1 MIVRLALILGFG
13 ASVATAQ
20 SASPEI
26 GNSFFQDL
34 PISGEIEFK
43 ETINASSG
51 TMSGNQRLSI
61 RTNQLF
67 AAFQLINVDAEKEE
81 NENQEKSAPTA
92 AAKINMKDLRFAPI
106 RLPANIDQESEKLL
120 LCAEVRTINGFYEAV
135 ARSIPLAAQE
145 EAQGSPITIKADES
159 KYIDGNYT
167 EDLML
172 LRGFVAPDCAA
183 GRSSYYVPMYFSSK
197 NSDVPN
203 TLLAVFEIGNA
214 RVQATLHEI
223 DESGKPNEEPV
234 DKFECETTRRVD
246 RGFDCTLGIK
256 EKPKLKGN
264 TIYEVWLE
272 VTQPHLPKPRLFR
285 SRITLPELP

>member
-20 SASPEI
+20 SASPEN

-34 PISGEIEFK
+34 PIAAEEIEFDDRV
-43 ETINASSG
+43 NASNG
-51 TMSGNQRLSI
+51 TMSGKQRLSI

-67 AAFQLINVDAEKEE
+67 AAFQLINVDAEKEG
-81 NENQEKSAPTA
+81 NENQEKSAPT
-92 AAKINMKDLRFAPI
+92 KINMKDLRFAPI
-106 RLPANIDQESEKLL
+106 KLPAQVVKKNEKLL

-135 ARSIPLAAQE
+135 ASDISLGDLNNPQDGEIFIRA
-145 EAQGSPITIKADES
+145 KNS
-159 KYIDGNYT
+159 KHIDGNYT

-183 GRSSYYVPMYFSSK
+183 GRSPYYVPMYFSPK
-197 NSDVPN
+197 NDDVPN

-214 RVQATLHEI
+214 RVKATLHEI
-223 DESGKPNEEPV
+223 NEKGEPIKEPV
-234 DKFECETTRRVD
+234 DNFACKATRRVD
-246 RGFDCTLGIK
+246 RGYDCTLGI
-256 EKPKLKGN
+256 ENELLTGN
-264 TIYEVWLE
+264 TIYEVWLD
-272 VTQPHLPKPRLFR
+272 VTQPHRPKPVRFR